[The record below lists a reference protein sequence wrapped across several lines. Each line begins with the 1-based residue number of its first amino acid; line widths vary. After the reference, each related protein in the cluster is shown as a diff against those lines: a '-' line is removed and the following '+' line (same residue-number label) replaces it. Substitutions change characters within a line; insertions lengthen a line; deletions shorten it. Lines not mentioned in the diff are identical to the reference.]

1 MRGRQ
6 QKRERGKGDQSV
18 KQEMSKIQI
27 FFKLNLKTL
36 GFARC
41 CCYLRLLLSFCLLAF
56 FSFFLFVS
64 QKRFLHLTSNR
75 SKAAAA
81 AIAKAKAKADADSD
95 AFYAF
100 SARSRQGVGLGVG
113 CGGLRI
119 KSPMKNDQSWQRQI
133 ESKKKYG

>member
-1 MRGRQ
+1 MASIAVTVCSGAEAGLGEGGHWQ
-6 QKRERGKGDQSV
+6 AV

-36 GFARC
+36 GFARAVFV
-41 CCYLRLLLSFCLLAF
+41 SFYFHF
-56 FSFFLFVS
+56 FLFFLFVS

-81 AIAKAKAKADADSD
+81 KANADADSD

-100 SARSRQGVGLGVG
+100 
-113 CGGLRI
+113 
-119 KSPMKNDQSWQRQI
+119 
-133 ESKKKYG
+133 

>member
-1 MRGRQ
+1 MALRAAAAVFV
-6 QKRERGKGDQSV
+6 S
-18 KQEMSKIQI
+18 
-27 FFKLNLKTL
+27 FFL
-36 GFARC
+36 FAC
-41 CCYLRLLLSFCLLAF
+41 LLSFLFLF
-56 FSFFLFVS
+56 VFLFVS

-100 SARSRQGVGLGVG
+100 SARCRQGGGVVLGVS

-119 KSPMKNDQSWQRQI
+119 KSPMKNDQSWQLQI